1 MFSVV
6 RFLQNA
12 TRKRMIFMAFF
23 KMISF
28 KNILKDIY
36 NHPETH
42 KKSFETICTN
52 IRSYVQRLV
61 LL

>member
-12 TRKRMIFMAFF
+12 TQKRMIFMAFF

-36 NHPETH
+36 YQPETVPLI
-42 KKSFETICTN
+42 KTI
-52 IRSYVQRLV
+52 
-61 LL
+61 